1 VTDADEDNAR
11 GAADLHQ
18 FLLGSVNLQIAPD
31 AVILRVRAAG

>member
-1 VTDADEDNAR
+1 MENSR

-31 AVILRVRAAG
+31 VAILRVRAAG